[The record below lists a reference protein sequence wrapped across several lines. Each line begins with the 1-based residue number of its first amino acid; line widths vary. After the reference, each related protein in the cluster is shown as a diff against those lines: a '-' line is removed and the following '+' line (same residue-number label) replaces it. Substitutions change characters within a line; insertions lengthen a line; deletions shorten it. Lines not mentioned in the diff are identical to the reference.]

1 VERMEKPASPRSVR
15 RASAAPRRPR
25 LAERTQIYG
34 GRTRPAGTAVCCVRP
49 DTLWLAEFER
59 PVEHGSSSSRPLTA
73 HIRCRAGIDGR
84 DGQLKSWGAAR
95 HAVWSHLRTVPNTLA
110 HSGKPTGRISCA
122 PCGFERCSFGLCEEE
137 SARTKSRVQGPR
149 LRFTGPRPEL
159 LPSSGSPLLL
169 QPMLRAPHL

>member
-1 VERMEKPASPRSVR
+1 MEKPASPRSVR

-34 GRTRPAGTAVCCVRP
+34 GRTRPAGTAVRCVRP

-137 SARTKSRVQGPR
+137 GARTKSRVQGPR
-149 LRFTGPRPEL
+149 LRLTGPRPEL